1 MKITT
6 DDWISLLIVIAFVAG
21 AYYYLSNA
29 TAKREVKMFNIC
41 MEDNAEEIKEDAK
54 REAYCFELIGSWN

>member
-21 AYYYLSNA
+21 AYYYLTNA
-29 TAKREVKMFNIC
+29 TSEREAKMFRIC
-41 MEDNAEEIKEDAK
+41 MEDNAEEIKEDAE
-54 REAYCFELIGSWN
+54 RASYCFDVVGI